1 MNKKRNVDSGR
12 KSARPDYIQK
22 TISQKSSGKRSGKV
36 FFPKTLIKT
45 GGIIIFVLLLG
56 FAGNKFF
63 LSVSKT
69 DSGKVKAVSAS
80 GADEEKE
87 GRIIEKTK
95 KTKDVVEMKKT
106 KEINFQ
112 PHCVDSTKPENL
124 ISYTNI
130 EVDGIVTFRGN
141 SFRDTPSHGYAD
153 MTDFRLDKLW
163 SADTGSLSSGSAVW
177 TGSGWTGQPLMMKW
191 PKEVKA
197 HMNMTEKAKADDEL
211 VEVIYACMDGY
222 VYFLDLRTGEKTR
235 DPLYLGYTFKGAGAL
250 DPRGYPI
257 MYVGAG
263 YNSNEGTAKVFVVNL
278 LDCSVMYTFGDNDE
292 FSLRGS
298 LSFFDGSALV
308 DAETDTLIYP
318 GENGIL
324 YLIRL
329 NTKYDLNSG
338 TLSIDPSRKP
348 LGVRLHEI
356 PIKKIKW
363 D

>member
-1 MNKKRNVDSGR
+1 MNKKKNVDSGR
-12 KSARPDYIQK
+12 KSARPDHIQK
-22 TISQKSSGKRSGKV
+22 TISQKSSGKCRGKV
-36 FFPKTLIKT
+36 IKT
-45 GGIIIFVLLLG
+45 GGIIILVLLLG

-80 GADEEKE
+80 GADKEKE
-87 GRIIEKTK
+87 GRIIEQTKKTK
-95 KTKDVVEMKKT
+95 EIKETKDVVEMQKT

-130 EVDGIVTFRGN
+130 EVDGNVLENIGDYKADGDIFFNIGQDYTDVEGIVTFRGN
-141 SFRDTPSHGYAD
+141 SFRDAPSHGYAN
-153 MTDFRLDKLW
+153 MTDFRLNKLW

-250 DPRGYPI
+250 DPR
-257 MYVGAG
+257 
-263 YNSNEGTAKVFVVNL
+263 L
-278 LDCSVMYTFGDNDE
+278 
-292 FSLRGS
+292 SL
-298 LSFFDGSALV
+298 
-308 DAETDTLIYP
+308 IH
-318 GENGIL
+318 I
-324 YLIRL
+324 
-329 NTKYDLNSG
+329 
-338 TLSIDPSRKP
+338 
-348 LGVRLHEI
+348 
-356 PIKKIKW
+356 
-363 D
+363 